1 LIEPATTPIEVLVI
15 GEALV
20 DITTTGSETLETPG
34 GGPANVALGLGRR
47 GIDVALLTQLGPDAQ
62 GSAITRHLERSGV
75 WVLAESFVA
84 SSTSAAYA
92 HILDDG
98 AARYEF
104 RIDWTLSLERLL
116 VTPRTVHA
124 GSIAAFLAPGD
135 EVVLEQIDRLAPE
148 IVTFDPNIRPALVG
162 DPDRARAR
170 FEEFARRS
178 TVLKL
183 SDEDADFLYPG
194 VDEAG
199 VLDVISGL
207 GPRLVALTRGARG
220 AVLAAEGQIVEVPGR
235 RVAVAD
241 TIGAGDTFM
250 ASLIAD
256 YPPLHGADLTEQ
268 HLRTLALR
276 AVDAA
281 AITVGRPG
289 ADLPWTAELQASAI
303 EATP

>member
-1 LIEPATTPIEVLVI
+1 MSETTTTEVDVLVI

-20 DITTTGSETLETPG
+20 DITTIGAEAIEIPG

-47 GIDVALLTQLGPDAQ
+47 GIDVALLTSLGPDAR
-62 GSAITRHLERSGV
+62 GSAVTRHLERSGV
-75 WVLAESFVA
+75 WVLAESFGTTPT
-84 SSTSAAYA
+84 STANA

-104 RIDWTLSLERLL
+104 SIAWRPSRERLQ
-116 VTPRTVHA
+116 VRPRTVHA
-124 GSIAAFLAPGD
+124 GSVAAFLTPGD
-135 EVVLEQIDRLAPE
+135 EVVLEHIDRLAPE

-162 DPDRARAR
+162 QPDRARAR
-170 FEEFARRS
+170 FEQFARRS
-178 TVLKL
+178 TVVKL
-183 SDEDADFLYPG
+183 SDEDAGFLYPG
-194 VDEAG
+194 LDEAG
-199 VLDVISGL
+199 LLEVIGSL

-220 AVLAAEGQIVEVPGR
+220 AVLAAEGMVVDLPGR

-250 ASLIAD
+250 ASLVAD
-256 YPPLHGADLTEQ
+256 YPRLHHTILTEPD
-268 HLRTLALR
+268 LRELGTR

-289 ADLPWTAELQASAI
+289 ADLPWAAELRPSS
-303 EATP
+303 

>member
-1 LIEPATTPIEVLVI
+1 MIDATTTDVDVLVI

-20 DITTTGSETLETPG
+20 DITTAGEEVVEMPG
-34 GGPANVALGLGRR
+34 GGPANVALGLGRQ
-47 GIDVALLTQLGPDAQ
+47 GIAVALLTRLGTDSR
-62 GSAITRHLERSGV
+62 GSSITRHLERSGV
-75 WVLAESFVA
+75 WVLAESFGA
-84 SSTSAAYA
+84 GPTSTAHA

-98 AARYEF
+98 SARYEF
-104 RIDWTLSLERLL
+104 SIDWTASRERLP
-116 VTPRTVHA
+116 VRPRTIHA
-124 GSIAAFLAPGD
+124 GSVAAFLPPGD
-135 EVVLEQIDRLAPE
+135 EVVLQQIDRLAPE

-199 VLDVISGL
+199 VLDVISDL

-250 ASLIAD
+250 ASLVAD
-256 YPPLHGADLTEQ
+256 YPPLHHADLTEQ

-281 AITVGRPG
+281 AITVERPG
-289 ADLPWTAELQASAI
+289 ADLPWAAELQASAI
-303 EATP
+303 AATR

>member
-1 LIEPATTPIEVLVI
+1 MIEVTATEVDVLVI

-20 DITTTGSETLETPG
+20 DITTTGTQTIEVPG

-47 GIDVALLTQLGPDAQ
+47 GIDVALLTNLGRDPR

-75 WVLAESFVA
+75 WVLAESFGEGP
-84 SSTSAAYA
+84 TSAARA

-98 AARYEF
+98 SARYEF
-104 RIDWTLSLERLL
+104 SIEWTASRESLPVR
-116 VTPRTVHA
+116 PRTVHA
-124 GSIAAFLAPGD
+124 GSVAAFLSPGD
-135 EVVLEQIDRLAPE
+135 AVVLEQIDRLAPE

-162 DPDRARAR
+162 QPGRARGR

-178 TVLKL
+178 TMVKL
-183 SDEDADFLYPG
+183 SDEDAEYLYPG
-194 VDEAG
+194 LDETG
-199 VLDVISGL
+199 VLAVIGGL

-220 AVLAAEGQIVEVPGR
+220 AVLAAEGAIVEVPGR

-250 ASLIAD
+250 ASLVAD
-256 YPPLHGADLTEQ
+256 YPALHGAALTEPQ
-268 HLRTLALR
+268 LHELGQR

-281 AITVGRPG
+281 AITVGRLG
-289 ADLPWTAELQASAI
+289 ADLPWAAELSAAS
-303 EATP
+303 

>member
-1 LIEPATTPIEVLVI
+1 MTTRATTDIEVLVI

-20 DITTTGSETLETPG
+20 DITATGSEVVEMPG
-34 GGPANVALGLGRR
+34 GGPANVALGLGRQ
-47 GIDVALLTQLGPDAQ
+47 GIAVALLTRLGSDAR
-62 GSAITRHLERSGV
+62 GSAVTRHLERSGV
-75 WVLAESFVA
+75 WVLAESFGQGPT
-84 SSTSAAYA
+84 STAHA

-98 AARYEF
+98 SARYEF
-104 RIDWTLSLERLL
+104 SIHWTVSRESLPVR
-116 VTPRTVHA
+116 PRTIHA
-124 GSIAAFLAPGD
+124 GSVAAFLPPGD

-162 DPDRARAR
+162 EPRRARAR

-178 TVLKL
+178 TVVKL
-183 SDEDADFLYPG
+183 SDEDAEYLYPG
-194 VDEAG
+194 LDEAG
-199 VLDVISGL
+199 LLALVGGL

-220 AVLAAEGQIVEVPGR
+220 AVLAAEGMVVEVTGR

-250 ASLIAD
+250 ASLVVD
-256 YPPLHGADLTEQ
+256 YPALHDTAFTEQ
-268 HLRTLALR
+268 KLQDLAIR

-289 ADLPWTAELQASAI
+289 ADLPWSVELHPAS
-303 EATP
+303 

>member
-1 LIEPATTPIEVLVI
+1 MIEPATTDIEVLVI

-20 DITTTGSETLETPG
+20 DITTTGEEILETPG

-47 GIDVALLTQLGPDAQ
+47 GIDVALLTQLGPDAR

-75 WVLAESFVA
+75 WVLAESFGA
-84 SSTSAAYA
+84 SPTSAAYA

-98 AARYEF
+98 SARYEF
-104 RIDWTLSLERLL
+104 HIDWTVSPERLL
-116 VTPRTVHA
+116 VKPRTVHA

-135 EVVLEQIDRLAPE
+135 EVVLQQIDQLAPE

-162 DPDRARAR
+162 DPGRARAR
-170 FEEFARRS
+170 FHEFAGRS

-183 SDEDADFLYPG
+183 SDEDAAFLYPG

-199 VLDVISGL
+199 ILTAIGDL

-220 AVLAAEGQIVEVPGR
+220 AVLAADGQVVEVPGR

-250 ASLIAD
+250 ASLVAD
-256 YPPLHGADLTEQ
+256 YPPLHVAELTEQ
-268 HLRTLALR
+268 HLRILALR

-289 ADLPWTAELQASAI
+289 ADLPWAAELQASAI
-303 EATP
+303 AATP

>member
-1 LIEPATTPIEVLVI
+1 MSEVTVTDVDVLVI

-20 DITTTGSETLETPG
+20 DITTIGAEAIEIPG

-47 GIDVALLTQLGPDAQ
+47 GVDVALLTSLGPDAR

-75 WVLAESFVA
+75 WVLAESFVEHPT
-84 SSTSAAYA
+84 STAHA

-104 RIDWTLSLERLL
+104 SIDWTVSRESLPVR
-116 VTPRTVHA
+116 PRTIHA

-135 EVVLEQIDRLAPE
+135 EVVLEHIDRLAPE

-162 DPDRARAR
+162 DPHRARVR

-183 SDEDADFLYPG
+183 SDEDAGYLYPG
-194 VDEAG
+194 LDEAE
-199 VLDVISGL
+199 VLDAIGEL

-220 AVLAAEGQIVEVPGR
+220 AVLAAERTIVDVPGR
-235 RVAVAD
+235 SVIVAD

-250 ASLIAD
+250 ASLVAD
-256 YPPLHGADLTEQ
+256 YPDLHGAALTERE
-268 HLRTLALR
+268 LRGLGER

-281 AITVGRPG
+281 AITVSRPG
-289 ADLPWTAELQASAI
+289 ADLPWAAELHPTA
-303 EATP
+303 